1 MVKNLKQKSTMS
13 FASWQFADKKILI
26 KELKD
31 IDKELNIIPRL
42 SAISKVIQY
51 VSSEKVTEK
60 GYYLLQLNF
69 AERILKINSF
79 ITNQIELATQVQST
93 IEYLNNPNKDVVLVS
108 ANSFEELQTAYPNY
122 FF

>member
-1 MVKNLKQKSTMS
+1 M
-13 FASWQFADKKILI
+13 
-26 KELKD
+26 
-31 IDKELNIIPRL
+31 
-42 SAISKVIQY
+42 
-51 VSSEKVTEK
+51 
-60 GYYLLQLNF
+60 QLNF